1 MPREPFLGAGQKLTT
16 TLQTRETHHRERAS
30 AVRSAYV
37 RESQEVERLG
47 SRAVF
52 RRGHGGEASEEQQ
65 PRFLVGQ
72 YQVESRQSLPQVSVE
87 ALRVPPVLERRHK
100 IIGKP
105 NQVRLPSHRPPH
117 SLLEPEVEHIVQI
130 DVGED
135 GAERTALRRARLR
148 TDDDPVLHDAGPE
161 PFTNQAQNDA
171 VRNAV
176 RDHPPQPLMVDVVEV
191 SVDVGF
197 VEVPRFFRDQ
207 RGSQGTQRVVRAALR
222 PKSIRAVQKVRLEH
236 RFQDARDRT
245 LNQPVLDCGNAQW
258 SRSDLARPF
267 RNLHPPDGWRPIG
280 PGFQDRKSTRLNSSH
295 VRISYAVF
303 CLKKKKK
310 KQTRKTKV
318 KKKKKIIEKKKHY
331 QHRK

>member
-72 YQVESRQSLPQVSVE
+72 YQVESRQSLPQVSVD

-176 RDHPPQPLMVDVVEV
+176 RDHPPQPLMVDVVERTHDTLPIISTSPRRSSS
-191 SVDVGF
+191 SVLVIPSKANRSTCSGLCIGKVGSCSPDLTFDVPTRR
-197 VEVPRFFRDQ
+197 E
-207 RGSQGTQRVVRAALR
+207 RVA
-222 PKSIRAVQKVRLEH
+222 
-236 RFQDARDRT
+236 
-245 LNQPVLDCGNAQW
+245 
-258 SRSDLARPF
+258 SDLTGRRSPKE
-267 RNLHPPDGWRPIG
+267 GSC
-280 PGFQDRKSTRLNSSH
+280 RKSPRTASASTMRF
-295 VRISYAVF
+295 R
-303 CLKKKKK
+303 
-310 KQTRKTKV
+310 
-318 KKKKKIIEKKKHY
+318 
-331 QHRK
+331 